1 MSIIA
6 VTPSNVYDER
16 EMEYLLKSSKSN
28 NFTLEVIGLGK
39 PFSWLNRIT
48 WFRDYLKTLEKQTI
62 VCFTDA
68 YDVFYTTGL
77 EAIREKFLAFDCDI
91 VWSAEKCYA
100 HQLES
105 DKEFYD
111 TMCDSGLGYKY
122 LNGGTFIGYAGAL
135 LTLFTHIIDI
145 SLQDKAFIQDF
156 IDGGYPMNPVEK
168 YFDDQMWISHHLRKY
183 WKKYNIKLDY
193 YCSIFYIP
201 SEDTKDIDSFIT
213 KDLCVIETR
222 RKPCIIHAPW
232 KAEYKNILI
241 QLFVYRYGGF
251 SGQLYFQAE
260 KNYSW
265 NGILKFQQRGR
276 LFSQTFGWGCYIFT
290 NTYIA
295 EITLGKQTFI
305 LGFNADYSEFT
316 SLRLDGQVGNA
327 RLCL

>member
-1 MSIIA
+1 MSKIIA
-6 VTPSNVYDER
+6 VTPTNVYDER

-77 EAIREKFLAFDCDI
+77 DAIREKFLAFDCHI
-91 VWSAEKCYA
+91 VWSVEKSYA
-100 HQLES
+100 HQLDS
-105 DKEFYD
+105 DKEFYN
-111 TMCDSGLGYKY
+111 TLCDSGLGYKY
-122 LNGGTFIGYAGAL
+122 LNGGTFIGYAGSL
-135 LTLFTHIIDI
+135 LDLFTHIIDI
-145 SLQDKAFIQDF
+145 SLQDKQFIQDF
-156 IDGGYPMNPVEK
+156 VDGGYYPLDKFGN
-168 YFDDQMWISHHLRKY
+168 DQTWISHHLRKY
-183 WKKYNIKLDY
+183 WKKYDIKLDY

-213 KDLCVIETR
+213 KELRVVETG
-222 RKPCIIHAPW
+222 KTPCIIHASW

-241 QLFVYRYGGF
+241 QLFTYRYGGF
-251 SGQLYFQAE
+251 SGQLYFDKE

-265 NGILKFQQRGR
+265 NGTLKFLQRGR
-276 LFSQTFGWGCYIFT
+276 LFSQAYGWGCYIFID
-290 NTYIA
+290 TYIA
-295 EITLGKQTFI
+295 EITLGKQIFI
-305 LGFNADYSEFT
+305 LGFNADYSEFS
-316 SLRLDGQVGNA
+316 SLRMDGQAGNA

>member
-1 MSIIA
+1 MSKIIA
-6 VTPSNVYDER
+6 VTPTNVYDER

-48 WFRDYLKTLEKQTI
+48 WFRDYLKKLEKQTI

-77 EAIREKFLAFDCDI
+77 ETIRHKFLAFDCDV
-91 VWSAEKCYA
+91 VWSVEKAYA

-135 LTLFTHIIDI
+135 LTLFTHILDI

-156 IDGGYPMNPVEK
+156 VDGGYYPLDKLGN
-168 YFDDQMWISHHLRKY
+168 DQTWISHHLRKY

-213 KDLCVIETR
+213 KDLCVIETG
-222 RKPCIIHAPW
+222 KTPCIIHASW
-232 KAEYKNILI
+232 KSEYKNILI
-241 QLFVYRYGGF
+241 QLFTYRYGGF
-251 SGQLYFQAE
+251 SGQLYFQSE

-265 NGILKFQQRGR
+265 NGALKFLQRGR
-276 LFSQTFGWGCYIFT
+276 LFSQTLGWGCYIFT
-290 NTYIA
+290 DTYVA